1 MWMVDVDVKHAAV
14 ISCSGCLTGTFFSDW
29 LKGGPRSD
37 TNKQA
42 NQTVFPN
49 EASGIPELQ

>member
-1 MWMVDVDVKHAAV
+1 MWMVDVDVKLAAV

-42 NQTVFPN
+42 N
-49 EASGIPELQ
+49 